1 MSIGPVA
8 ITVADIAQGATLAER
23 LVALNNAH
31 AVELSW
37 LAAPR
42 LRELVTAA
50 FHAIRV
56 GEADAMLLAF
66 DQSAAYD
73 SPNFLW
79 FRARMARFVY
89 VDRVVVAAAARGQ
102 GLARLLYRDLFAHAR
117 RAGHDRVVCEVNTD
131 PPNLPS
137 DAFHAALGFTEIGT
151 AKIHGGSK
159 TVRYL
164 IHHLS
169 P

>member
-8 ITVADIAQGATLAER
+8 ITVADIAEGATLAER
-23 LVALNNAH
+23 LVTLNNDH

-42 LRELVTAA
+42 LRELVAAA

-66 DQSAAYD
+66 DQAAAYD

-89 VDRVVVAAAARGQ
+89 VDRVVVAASARGQ
-102 GLARLLYRDLFAHAR
+102 GLARLLYRDLFANAR
-117 RAGHDRVVCEVNTD
+117 RAGHDRIVCEVNAD
-131 PPNLPS
+131 PPNPPS
-137 DAFHAALGFTEIGT
+137 DAFHAALGFSEIGT
-151 AKIHGGSK
+151 ATIHGGSK